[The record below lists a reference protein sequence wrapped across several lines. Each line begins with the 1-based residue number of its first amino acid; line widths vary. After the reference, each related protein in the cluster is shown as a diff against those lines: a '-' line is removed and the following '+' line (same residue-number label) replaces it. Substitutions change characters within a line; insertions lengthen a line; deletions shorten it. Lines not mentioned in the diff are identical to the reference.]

1 MKDGE
6 ATLLIVGGLLGQV
19 QDRKLHALRNDGPA
33 KMGDPWSYQQERN
46 VGDACRWHIVLRYI
60 IYIYIYTVD
69 LLFAVTSYQKES
81 SFQPPFFG
89 GDDVRA

>member
-1 MKDGE
+1 MERWVKDGE

-33 KMGDPWSYQQERN
+33 KMGDPWSYQQARN

-60 IYIYIYTVD
+60 IYIYSGFVVCSHQ
-69 LLFAVTSYQKES
+69 LPK
-81 SFQPPFFG
+81 G
-89 GDDVRA
+89 K